1 MTKQSSGIG
10 YYSLLPYVLTNASRV
25 LATEEYYE
33 LLKSINPDIL
43 AQYSQEREYW
53 ESLYSTLLGKV
64 QSTIYNAFLKG
75 NKISTGTASG
85 SHRHD
90 HFYTCVVFLSPSQP
104 TFLLRPEAH
113 PFLVQSKAFPFQ
125 PSQTDISQYEVLV
138 NYLPNKFP
146 RTTLL

>member
-33 LLKSINPDIL
+33 LLKNINPDIL

-75 NKISTGTASG
+75 NKISTGTA
-85 SHRHD
+85 
-90 HFYTCVVFLSPSQP
+90 
-104 TFLLRPEAH
+104 
-113 PFLVQSKAFPFQ
+113 
-125 PSQTDISQYEVLV
+125 
-138 NYLPNKFP
+138 NYLEVIDMIISIPA
-146 RTTLL
+146 